1 MTTSVKLY
9 RNTAD
14 DLTSQT
20 HQDNRMKTK
29 WVFGYRGA
37 REIYWLM
44 ATSYRN
50 LVNQL
55 DAKGMTAPDWYE
67 NTGNRS

>member
-1 MTTSVKLY
+1 M
-9 RNTAD
+9 
-14 DLTSQT
+14 
-20 HQDNRMKTK
+20 DNRMKTK
-29 WVFGYRGA
+29 WIFGYRGA
-37 REIYWLM
+37 RETYWLT

-55 DAKGMTAPDWYE
+55 NAKGMTAPDWYE